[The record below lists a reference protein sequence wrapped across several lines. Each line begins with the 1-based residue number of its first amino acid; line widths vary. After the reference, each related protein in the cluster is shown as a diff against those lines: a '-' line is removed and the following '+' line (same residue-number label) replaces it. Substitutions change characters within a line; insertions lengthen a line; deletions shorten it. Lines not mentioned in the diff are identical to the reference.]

1 MVLEHW
7 PERPLRGSV
16 GSSRGGLFRV
26 KVLTESSCP
35 YSRCPWCRPSCLHAR
50 LQSETCVLMPRRHNN
65 KYHAHVKRHQI
76 QRDTQCP
83 QEAKTSAAAAAEEE
97 GPSSPSSGPQGS
109 PPSSPAA
116 GESQKLQGALAT
128 SSPDAGA
135 SSAGSDEGAQGPEE
149 ESAGASQA
157 ALATQ
162 SILNDP
168 LTRKASMLVEF
179 LLEKY
184 GTKEPMTERPADGH
198 QQEVQAALP

>member
-1 MVLEHW
+1 
-7 PERPLRGSV
+7 
-16 GSSRGGLFRV
+16 
-26 KVLTESSCP
+26 
-35 YSRCPWCRPSCLHAR
+35 
-50 LQSETCVLMPRRHNN
+50 MPRRH
-65 KYHAHVKRHQI
+65 KSKSHARGKRHQV
-76 QRDTQCP
+76 RGDTQ
-83 QEAKTSAAAAAEEE
+83 EAQASAAAAPGEEC
-97 GPSSPSSGPQGS
+97 PSSPSSVPQGS

-135 SSAGSDEGAQGPEE
+135 SCAGSDEGAQGPEE

>member
-1 MVLEHW
+1 M
-7 PERPLRGSV
+7 
-16 GSSRGGLFRV
+16 

-135 SSAGSDEGAQGPEE
+135 SCAGSDEGAQGPEE